1 MKNVKNKKYND
12 EKNNRITLQKKENS
26 ELKDLT
32 TETVQ
37 NKTLRE
43 N

>member
-1 MKNVKNKKYND
+1 MKNVINKKYSD
-12 EKNNRITLQKKENS
+12 EKNNRITLEKKQNS
-26 ELKDLT
+26 ELEDQT
-32 TETVQ
+32 IETVQ